1 MARILHN
8 LFTIVLLSLL
18 SVRLS
23 LSSDPPLTA
32 PSPAPEHGGD
42 SLSAPSPSPE
52 FNSPPAPPPDDLVEF
67 RANSPSTGSP
77 SPSPSAES
85 PSPAYKGEM
94 SADAEEEEGEKGEGS
109 GGMKGGKKAGI
120 VFGVAAAAC
129 VVGFGG
135 VVYKKR
141 QQNIRRAQYGYA
153 ARSDFL

>member
-1 MARILHN
+1 
-8 LFTIVLLSLL
+8 
-18 SVRLS
+18 
-23 LSSDPPLTA
+23 
-32 PSPAPEHGGD
+32 
-42 SLSAPSPSPE
+42 
-52 FNSPPAPPPDDLVEF
+52 
-67 RANSPSTGSP
+67 
-77 SPSPSAES
+77 
-85 PSPAYKGEM
+85 M
-94 SADAEEEEGEKGEGS
+94 SADAEEEGEKGEGS